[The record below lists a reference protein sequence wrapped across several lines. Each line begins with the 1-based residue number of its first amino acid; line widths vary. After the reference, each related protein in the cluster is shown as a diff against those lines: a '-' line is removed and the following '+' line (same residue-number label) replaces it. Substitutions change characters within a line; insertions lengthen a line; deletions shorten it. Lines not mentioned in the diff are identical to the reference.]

1 VQSISDNKFSIYSLA
16 LNSQGTVLAS
26 GSAENSIRVWDPR
39 TCSKIMKLKGH
50 THNIR
55 SLVINKDGTQILS
68 ASSDHTI
75 RLWSLGQ
82 QRCIS
87 TIEIHTEGVW
97 SMCVNDSFS
106 KVYSGGKDCRVYLT
120 DLRNINESVLIC
132 EETAP
137 VLSMD
142 FGHNSDSLWIATTN
156 STIKNWSLKQSDQS
170 ADKISPNSKQ
180 NKQQSASIG
189 SVNLTTSEATDS
201 LQSTSSIL
209 LGTNPVTTD
218 KSSSSSLSSSFL
230 MQMTPLNAQPLITIT
245 GTASIKQY
253 CILNDKRT
261 IVTKDTD
268 ENVCVWDVLQARKL
282 ESLGKENYDNVI
294 KQRQRF
300 ISIPNWFTVDLKLG
314 LLTITL
320 DESEWNSAWVN
331 FKDMD
336 SNHVRGTQNIDLT
349 DAKVNYGCIF
359 LESLFKNCLF
369 INPLRVQTCL
379 TVIYSPITN
388 NKPTSDEEQNQAGL
402 LRFNIPEH
410 TPIIFSEVS
419 GRTLHRTEVKELSK
433 ESEQETLSNVMPL
446 WIIDSLVNKISPKF
460 NRLVFILNLYNSN
473 SQQNNST
480 SKTTANKDRLSSIDL
495 LQVKKLKEHVYQKIL
510 KLDEQNTT
518 SNDTNISVSNASSE
532 AATNQQQKNSINGL
546 NGTANVVATQNAN
559 DLSTISNR
567 SIELICSDTIL
578 NDSEMNL
585 RTLKHLIWKGTGDLT
600 ILYRVKL

>member
-1 VQSISDNKFSIYSLA
+1 
-16 LNSQGTVLAS
+16 
-26 GSAENSIRVWDPR
+26 
-39 TCSKIMKLKGH
+39 
-50 THNIR
+50 
-55 SLVINKDGTQILS
+55 
-68 ASSDHTI
+68 
-75 RLWSLGQ
+75 
-82 QRCIS
+82 
-87 TIEIHTEGVW
+87 
-97 SMCVNDSFS
+97 
-106 KVYSGGKDCRVYLT
+106 
-120 DLRNINESVLIC
+120 
-132 EETAP
+132 
-137 VLSMD
+137 MD

-349 DAKVNYGCIF
+349 DAKG
-359 LESLFKNCLF
+359 
-369 INPLRVQTCL
+369 
-379 TVIYSPITN
+379 
-388 NKPTSDEEQNQAGL
+388 
-402 LRFNIPEH
+402 
-410 TPIIFSEVS
+410 
-419 GRTLHRTEVKELSK
+419 
-433 ESEQETLSNVMPL
+433 
-446 WIIDSLVNKISPKF
+446 ISKF
-460 NRLVFILNLYNSN
+460 NLI
-473 SQQNNST
+473 
-480 SKTTANKDRLSSIDL
+480 
-495 LQVKKLKEHVYQKIL
+495 
-510 KLDEQNTT
+510 
-518 SNDTNISVSNASSE
+518 
-532 AATNQQQKNSINGL
+532 KN
-546 NGTANVVATQNAN
+546 
-559 DLSTISNR
+559 
-567 SIELICSDTIL
+567 
-578 NDSEMNL
+578 
-585 RTLKHLIWKGTGDLT
+585 
-600 ILYRVKL
+600 